1 MPVGTILLL
10 QAGRSR
16 HQMPPSGRI
25 CNTRRDAIEC
35 IPVSHLPAVCTMTIF
50 HRVFNACDPVVAWR
64 LVLLSWIAVLVLMA
78 PVLMLTSAP
87 ATQDALIAVA
97 MIPLAVHLYV
107 FIANLPALR
116 DRHDPARIGL
126 TMPVL
131 TYPVGAVACLPVMP
145 ADAAFTMPFA
155 GIFMGMLT
163 FGIFFTGLAPLLAI
177 GLTKS
182 IMDRSLN
189 RRRVIT
195 SLVML
200 VTGWFLSGITGFM
213 LGNG

>member
-1 MPVGTILLL
+1 
-10 QAGRSR
+10 
-16 HQMPPSGRI
+16 
-25 CNTRRDAIEC
+25 
-35 IPVSHLPAVCTMTIF
+35 MTVF
-50 HRVFNACDPVVAWR
+50 HRFFNACDPVVAWR
-64 LVLLSWIAVLVLMA
+64 LVLLSWIAVLILIF
-78 PVLMLTSAP
+78 PVLMLTSEQ
-87 ATQDALIAVA
+87 ATRDALIAVA

-107 FIANLPALR
+107 FAANLPALR

-131 TYPVGAVACLPVMP
+131 TYPVGAIACLPVMSV
-145 ADAAFTMPFA
+145 DAAFTMPFA

-213 LGNG
+213 LGNS

>member
-1 MPVGTILLL
+1 MLTYITGPDNMPAARPAPWQVCNVG
-10 QAGRSR
+10 GD
-16 HQMPPSGRI
+16 G
-25 CNTRRDAIEC
+25 IEC
-35 IPVSHLPAVCTMTIF
+35 TPVHQLLAVRAMTIF
-50 HRVFNACDPVVAWR
+50 HRFFNACDPVVAWR
-64 LVLLSWIAVLVLMA
+64 LVLLSWIAVLILIV

-87 ATQDALIAVA
+87 ASLDALIAVA
-97 MIPLAVHLYV
+97 MIPLAAHLYV
-107 FIANLPALR
+107 FAANLPALR
-116 DRHDPARIGL
+116 DRQDPARIGL
-126 TMPVL
+126 TLPVL
-131 TYPVGAVACLPVMP
+131 TYPVGATACLPVMP

-213 LGNG
+213 LGSN